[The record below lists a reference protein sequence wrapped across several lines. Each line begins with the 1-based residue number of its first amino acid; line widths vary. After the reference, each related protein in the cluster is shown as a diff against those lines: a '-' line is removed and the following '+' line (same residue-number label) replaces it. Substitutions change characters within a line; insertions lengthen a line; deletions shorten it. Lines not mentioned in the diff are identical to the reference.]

1 MWRLPGREAIVRE
14 VLPAESLFG
23 QIRDRLTQP
32 AKRTSFEM
40 AMERLSFLLL
50 APLAGLEL
58 PRKLILAPDVELLPV
73 PFAAL
78 LLPGES
84 RALGLEHDL
93 IQVPSA
99 GYLLAGNQARPISSF
114 PKTII
119 AFADPVFS
127 TDDPRV
133 RPTTRQPP
141 PAAALSRLPYT
152 AELDVAASL
161 VPPARRRILR
171 GFQASRSS
179 LEHLPAGEY
188 AVVHLSTHALIDDV
202 TPELSRLALSLVD
215 PSGRRVDGYLRPY
228 QLAGLHLPG
237 SIVVLS
243 ACDTALGKQVPGEGM
258 AGLANSLFY
267 AGAAQLVL
275 TLTQVDADGSSHL
288 LAETYRY
295 LFGPNHLGIET
306 ALTLA
311 RRKLEASARWHDP
324 YYWASFVIIGR
335 LSEGN
340 SRW

>member
-1 MWRLPGREAIVRE
+1 M
-14 VLPAESLFG
+14 
-23 QIRDRLTQP
+23 
-32 AKRTSFEM
+32 
-40 AMERLSFLLL
+40 
-50 APLAGLEL
+50 
-58 PRKLILAPDVELLPV
+58 
-73 PFAAL
+73 
-78 LLPGES
+78 
-84 RALGLEHDL
+84 
-93 IQVPSA
+93 
-99 GYLLAGNQARPISSF
+99 
-114 PKTII
+114 
-119 AFADPVFS
+119 
-127 TDDPRV
+127 
-133 RPTTRQPP
+133 
-141 PAAALSRLPYT
+141 
-152 AELDVAASL
+152 
-161 VPPARRRILR
+161 
-171 GFQASRSS
+171 
-179 LEHLPAGEY
+179 
-188 AVVHLSTHALIDDV
+188 
-202 TPELSRLALSLVD
+202 D

-288 LAETYRY
+288 LAETYRDP
-295 LFGPNHLGIET
+295 FGPNHLGIET